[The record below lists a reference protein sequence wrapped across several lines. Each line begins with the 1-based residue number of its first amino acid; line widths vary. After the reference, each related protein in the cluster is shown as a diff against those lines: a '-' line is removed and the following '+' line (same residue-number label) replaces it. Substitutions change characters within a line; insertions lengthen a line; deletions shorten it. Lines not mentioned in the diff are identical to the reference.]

1 MKIFKSNLYGF
12 GMRNIFFLSLLL
24 FFLGCDGEVFKKIED
39 KSKIGAKIDTIEIA
53 ASDSFS
59 YKASESFLK
68 EQGFLVDKS
77 DYKLR
82 VEHRDYAK
90 TCNNPLSKTSS
101 DYNYDGLVAI
111 TLFYKNE
118 KVYTSFRDFRG
129 DVNKELFID
138 LIDVMVEDLKI
149 KK

>member
-1 MKIFKSNLYGF
+1 MKFFNVEFLKIC
-12 GMRNIFFLSLLL
+12 MRNIFLLSLSLL
-24 FFLGCDGEVFKKIED
+24 FLGCDGEVFKKIED
-39 KSKIGAKIDTIEIA
+39 KSKIGVKIDKIEVI

-111 TLFYKNE
+111 TLFYKDE

-129 DVNKELFID
+129 DVNDGLFRN
-138 LIDVMVEDLKI
+138 LIDGMIDDLEI